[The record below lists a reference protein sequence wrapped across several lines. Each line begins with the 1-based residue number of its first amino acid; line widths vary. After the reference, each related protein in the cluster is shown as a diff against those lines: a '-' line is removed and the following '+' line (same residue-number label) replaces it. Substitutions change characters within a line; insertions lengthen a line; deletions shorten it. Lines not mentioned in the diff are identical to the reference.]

1 MRIFFICL
9 RVPFP
14 PDRGDKITTFNVV
27 RHLSSTHEVHVFCL
41 SDGAADDANVAAL
54 GNYVRSV
61 TAVPRSTIGEK
72 FRGVKA
78 LLTGAPLSV
87 ALVNEKQLHLAVNS
101 KAASLPPDLIIAYSS
116 NVAQFVTNFSSTP
129 RLMYFGDLDSQKWL
143 QYGEKLAFPINW
155 IYRRESK
162 LLLEDERRTAK
173 TFSHSLVCTSAERRD
188 FERLIPGASV
198 DVLPNGVDLEGFRS
212 RHIAKQAGTMIFTGV
227 MNYFPNVDGVQ
238 WFCDSVL
245 PLIRER
251 VPHATFIICG
261 MSPTA
266 TVRRLAKRPGVV
278 VTGAVPDV
286 RPYLDAA
293 EICVV
298 PLRIA
303 RGIQNKLLEGLAMGL
318 PCISSRCSWAG
329 TVIGEGEGILVADDP
344 VEFAEHAINLLQ
356 DDQYRELMGRKARAV
371 VEEKYTWD
379 DQLQRLDLIIQ
390 RITGAR
396 PTEPGLT
403 GQPTELAVDDL
414 TRCTP

>member
-1 MRIFFICL
+1 MRIFFVCL

-14 PDRGDKITTFNVV
+14 PDRGDKIATFNLV
-27 RHLSSTHEVHVFCL
+27 RHLSLTHEVHVFCL

-54 GNYVRSV
+54 GDYARSV
-61 TAVPRSTIGEK
+61 TAVPRSPTGEK

-87 ALVNEKQLHLAVNS
+87 AFVNEKQLHLAVKS
-101 KAASLPPDLIIAYSS
+101 KAARLPPDLIIAYSS
-116 NVAQFVTNFSSTP
+116 NVAQFVTEFSSTP
-129 RLMYFGDLDSQKWL
+129 RIMYFSDLDSQKWL
-143 QYGEKLAFPINW
+143 QYGERLAFPINW

-173 TFSHSLVCTSAERRD
+173 AFSRSVVCTQAEKRD
-188 FERLIPGASV
+188 FERLIPGAPV
-198 DVLPNGVDLEGFRS
+198 DVLPNGVDLERFRS
-212 RHIAKQAGTMIFTGV
+212 RHIPKQSGTMIFTGV

-238 WFCDSVL
+238 WFSECVL
-245 PLIRER
+245 PLIREQ
-251 VPHATFIICG
+251 VPHATFMICG
-261 MSPTA
+261 TSPTA
-266 TVRRLAKRPGVV
+266 AVRRLAKRPGVI

-318 PCISSRCSWAG
+318 PCISSRCSWGG
-329 TVIGEGEGILVADDP
+329 TVIAEGDGILVADDP
-344 VEFAEHAINLLQ
+344 TEFAGHAIRLLQ
-356 DDQYRELMGRKARAV
+356 DAQYREVMGQKARAA

-379 DQLQRLDLIIQ
+379 DQLQQLDLIIQ
-390 RITGAR
+390 GMTGAKR
-396 PTEPGLT
+396 PDGA
-403 GQPTELAVDDL
+403 PTDQSRELV
-414 TRCTP
+414 RC

>member
-14 PDRGDKITTFNVV
+14 PDRGDKIATFNLV
-27 RHLSSTHEVHVFCL
+27 RHLSLTHEVHVFCL

-54 GNYVRSV
+54 GDYARSV

-87 ALVNEKQLHLAVNS
+87 AFVNEKQLHLAVKS
-101 KAASLPPDLIIAYSS
+101 QAARLPPDFIIAYSS
-116 NVAQFVTNFSSTP
+116 NVAQFVTEFSSTP
-129 RLMYFGDLDSQKWL
+129 RIMYFSDLDSQKWL
-143 QYGEKLAFPINW
+143 QYGERMAFPINW
-155 IYRRESK
+155 IYRRESR

-173 TFSHSLVCTSAERRD
+173 TFSHSVVCTLAEKRD
-188 FERLIPGASV
+188 FERLIPGAPV
-198 DVLPNGVDLEGFRS
+198 DVLPNGVDSERFRS
-212 RHIAKQAGTMIFTGV
+212 RHIPKQAGTMIFTGV

-238 WFCDSVL
+238 WFSECVL

-251 VPHATFIICG
+251 VPHATFMICG
-261 MSPTA
+261 TSPTA
-266 TVRRLAKRPGVV
+266 AVRRLAKRPGVI

-318 PCISSRCSWAG
+318 PCISSRCSWGG
-329 TVIGEGEGILVADDP
+329 TVIGEGDGILVADDP
-344 VEFAEHAINLLQ
+344 AEFAGHAIRLLQ
-356 DDQYRELMGRKARAV
+356 DAQYRELMGQKAREA

-390 RITGAR
+390 RMTGAKR
-396 PTEPGLT
+396 SDGGRTD
-403 GQPTELAVDDL
+403 QSRELV
-414 TRCTP
+414 RC